1 MNNND
6 HRFDTGVGQQA
17 SPFEMPELDRLPVDR
32 PRSKI
37 EKGISVVLRIVAFI
51 LIVSLL
57 LYFLYSF
64 LLHPIDKLKLKM
76 LFAYSYTIRIRQ
88 SRFNMYGIYET
99 VSDSV
104 TVYFDGIY
112 LDDGSYYKT
121 QEDGL
126 YRYNEN
132 NGEWIRTQSLD
143 SDDGF
148 IDGFDALLDKKN
160 YEFNWN
166 HLFTWKLYSQKGDT
180 GMILKHRFGK
190 FTYELSNNSEI
201 VFEDFKYSY
210 TPRPWD
216 GKN

>member
-6 HRFDTGVGQQA
+6 YRSDTGVDQQA
-17 SPFEMPELDRLPVDR
+17 SPFEMPVLDRLPVDR

-76 LFAYSYTIRIRQ
+76 LFAYSYT
-88 SRFNMYGIYET
+88 
-99 VSDSV
+99 VSIKYAGHGSANI

-112 LDDGSYYKT
+112 LNGGSYYKT

-132 NGEWIRTQSLD
+132 NGEWILTQSLD

-148 IDGFDALLDKKN
+148 IDGFDGLLDKKN

-166 HLFTWKLYSQKGDT
+166 PLFTWKLYSPKGDT

-190 FTYELSNNSEI
+190 FTYELSNNLEI
-201 VFEDFKYSY
+201 VFEDFEYSY